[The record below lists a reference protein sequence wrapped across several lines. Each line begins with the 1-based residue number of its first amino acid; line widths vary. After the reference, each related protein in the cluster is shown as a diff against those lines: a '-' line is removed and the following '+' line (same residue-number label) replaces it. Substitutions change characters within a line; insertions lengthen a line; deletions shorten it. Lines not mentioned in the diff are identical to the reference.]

1 MAYKRIVRS
10 ALYFYPI
17 THLHPSLDVRTL
29 VVAAIQRCLDTHT
42 VELAWLWD
50 AAALLIKSHKQEA
63 ATEAAENSRGGQQ
76 VDEAKQR
83 ARHSAVCRSDL
94 TQVDPLLCCL
104 ILPTLGYA
112 SLHPHFYPYARV
124 VAFLETHDHDLSL
137 SLCKP

>member
-1 MAYKRIVRS
+1 MRS
-10 ALYFYPI
+10 ALHFYPI

-50 AAALLIKSHKQEA
+50 AAALLLKSHKQEA
-63 ATEAAENSRGGQQ
+63 ATEAAEDSQEEQQ
-76 VDEAKQR
+76 VDKARRRAKN
-83 ARHSAVCRSDL
+83 SAVCRSDL

-104 ILPTLGYA
+104 ILPTFGYA

-124 VAFLETHDHDLSL
+124 LAFLDTHGRDLSL
-137 SLCKP
+137 SPCKH